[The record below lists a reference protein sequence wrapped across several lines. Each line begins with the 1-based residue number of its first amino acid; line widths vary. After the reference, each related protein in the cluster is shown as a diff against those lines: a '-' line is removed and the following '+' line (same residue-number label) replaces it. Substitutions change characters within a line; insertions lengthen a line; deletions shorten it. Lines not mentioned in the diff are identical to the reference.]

1 MKHQMMKEFRIEE
14 LKDRFVLGPVNYNN
28 TNYESELRKEL
39 LDNGEYHSALEWQ
52 RLLKYSEW
60 SLPSASFYFAM
71 FKTLYQNRDG
81 KYNGIIDKLTRKF
94 FEDFWENGLITS
106 TRIDS
111 VPDAFEITN
120 DYEQGGQYLVT
131 ANEDNLLESLFGAN
145 SDEEAEQIIEWASR
159 MEPVFEFM
167 DVRDSYYRNLYASGR
182 TRVLTF
188 GRELDNGLGIET
200 INPSSRLKA
209 HESEYLKQHFGAS
222 GISLE
227 EYFAFLVRKY
237 DNNLLRFNDDYP
249 QGGDLYDCDLSA
261 YLNLIKEHIVGIDYI
276 SYARKAHGIIKRK
289 IIDGD

>member
-1 MKHQMMKEFRIEE
+1 MKTEFKIEE
-14 LKDRFVLGPVNYNN
+14 LEDRFVFGSVNYNN
-28 TNYESELRKEL
+28 TNYEAELRKEL
-39 LDNGEYHSALEWQ
+39 LDNGESHSALEWQ

-71 FKTLYQNRDG
+71 FRALHQNMDG
-81 KYNGIIDKLTRKF
+81 KYKETIDKLTQKF
-94 FEDFWENGLITS
+94 SDVFWDNGMITS
-106 TRIDS
+106 TRIDYAPN
-111 VPDAFEITN
+111 VFEIIH
-120 DYEQGGQYLVT
+120 DYGQEGQYLVT
-131 ANEDNLLESLFGAN
+131 ANEDNLLESVLGAN
-145 SDEEAEQIIEWASR
+145 SDEEAEQIIEWASK
-159 MEPVFEFM
+159 MEPIFEFM

-261 YLNLIKEHIVGIDYI
+261 YLNLIKEDIVGIDYI
-276 SYARKAHGIIKRK
+276 SYARHAHGIIKRK
-289 IIDGD
+289 L